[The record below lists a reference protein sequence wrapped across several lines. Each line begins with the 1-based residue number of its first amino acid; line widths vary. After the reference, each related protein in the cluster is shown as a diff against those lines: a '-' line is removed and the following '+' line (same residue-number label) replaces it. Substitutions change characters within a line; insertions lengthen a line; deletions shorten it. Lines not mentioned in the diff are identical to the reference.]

1 MENNRNASCYIVY
14 MPLLLAFIAI
24 RLSILIVSETIKNQ
38 FSMTFFSNS
47 FSFPFSRV
55 KYYFMLS

>member
-1 MENNRNASCYIVY
+1 MLY

-38 FSMTFFSNS
+38 FSMTFFQIPFLSLFQGSNTILC
-47 FSFPFSRV
+47 RRDG
-55 KYYFMLS
+55 MG